1 MKLARESGQFGAN
14 KVSYW
19 PVLIPALCIALW
31 WPILA
36 FAFNARVATVFV
48 VVATCLLVMVV
59 ALALLADA
67 LGIDDGLIRID
78 EDVLLSIDRMARS
91 QETSREPA

>member
-1 MKLARESGQFGAN
+1 MNLARESGHFGGS
-14 KVSYW
+14 KVNYW
-19 PVLIPALCIALW
+19 PVLLPALCIALW

-48 VVATCLLVMVV
+48 VVATCLLVMAV

-78 EDVLLSIDRMARS
+78 EDVLRSIDQMARG